1 MAAGQHPCPEC
12 QNTLRCVPRVPAVA
26 HRYLERALV
35 LRRPTTARSST
46 HKGAR
51 WLGPAGC
58 QSLLCNPKSSQ
69 VSGKLCLGSQPLPA
83 PFKLVSLRTRRLAP
97 RRSRQSRSPRITSI
111 ENVALCLLNESL
123 RRIDLLYFF
132 FFQTKNALFLTCLCI
147 VWVNDVQPICY
158 RSAPV
163 LCPVSGVRLV
173 LARLLSPDW
182 LTNFYNTSLINRK
195 Q

>member
-1 MAAGQHPCPEC
+1 MEDSSHNPVKPTWIEKVLCIPTWQHPCPEC

-26 HRYLERALV
+26 HHYLERALV
-35 LRRPTTARSST
+35 LRLPTTARSSS

-83 PFKLVSLRTRRLAP
+83 RFKLVSLRTRRLAP
-97 RRSRQSRSPRITSI
+97 RRSRQSHSPRITSI

-123 RRIDLLYFF
+123 RRINLLYFF
-132 FFQTKNALFLTCLCI
+132 FPNKECIISHLFVHCL
-147 VWVNDVQPICY
+147 
-158 RSAPV
+158 
-163 LCPVSGVRLV
+163 GE
-173 LARLLSPDW
+173 
-182 LTNFYNTSLINRK
+182 
-195 Q
+195 